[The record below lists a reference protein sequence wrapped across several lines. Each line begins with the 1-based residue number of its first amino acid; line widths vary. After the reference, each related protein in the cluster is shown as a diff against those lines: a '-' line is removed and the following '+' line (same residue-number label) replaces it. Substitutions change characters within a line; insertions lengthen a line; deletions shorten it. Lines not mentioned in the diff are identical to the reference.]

1 MPDDRIRPHVLM
13 MSEITA
19 DGKLTLK
26 RGASS
31 KRLMKF
37 MAPETEVLLH
47 ETRATCD
54 AIMVGSNTIRID
66 NSFLTVRY
74 IEGKSPIRVIP
85 SSDASLPPD
94 ANVLKPD
101 APTVIAVSA
110 RAPADRVAALRAA
123 GADVVVAGDERVD
136 LPLLMQRLVEEYGVR
151 RMMVEGGPTLNWHM
165 LHHRLVDE
173 IRLIHLP
180 FIVGGE
186 DTPSLV
192 GGMRIDSEEEM
203 IRLSLKS
210 PLPLRHEPR
219 DRVQRGLSLDHAERV
234 GLHELA
240 ADGGRVAAGAQA
252 EREAH
257 GSAVDRDVDPRGEPD
272 GANRT
277 RERGADDRCRTPET
291 ALVHAVRGH
300 QPSCQG
306 VGLAELGK
314 RLAPGH
320 RDPDCS
326 PAPRHQLSRRAEGAV
341 RDHVDAAV
349 GEDEAGRRARPHRA
363 APRGRFAPKGRG

>member
-1 MPDDRIRPHVLM
+1 MPDDSPRPHVLM

-47 ETRATCD
+47 ETRAACD

-66 NSFLTVRY
+66 NSYLTVRY

-85 SSDASLPPD
+85 SSDASLPTN

-123 GADVVVAGDERVD
+123 GADVVVAGEERVD
-136 LPLLMQRLVEEYGVR
+136 LPLLMRRLVEDYGVR
-151 RMMVEGGPTLNWHM
+151 RMMIEGGPTLNWHM

-203 IRLSLKS
+203 IRLSLK
-210 PLPLRHEPR
+210 
-219 DRVQRGLSLDHAERV
+219 
-234 GLHELA
+234 
-240 ADGGRVAAGAQA
+240 
-252 EREAH
+252 AH
-257 GSAVDRDVDPRGEPD
+257 YLCGTNLVTEYDVVYP
-272 GANRT
+272 
-277 RERGADDRCRTPET
+277 
-291 ALVHAVRGH
+291 
-300 QPSCQG
+300 
-306 VGLAELGK
+306 
-314 RLAPGH
+314 
-320 RDPDCS
+320 
-326 PAPRHQLSRRAEGAV
+326 
-341 RDHVDAAV
+341 
-349 GEDEAGRRARPHRA
+349 
-363 APRGRFAPKGRG
+363 